1 MLADVIGPDLVIL
14 LVVYLAFIALFV
26 VAWVQILSK
35 AGHSGW
41 WVLIGIVPL
50 AKLLGRLSGHAV
62 DHAPPLHRR
71 PRQEGVGRFQLT
83 QRAGLRWSTV
93 PPTNCD
99 GKKTWEWCVGSFVSL
114 NGMPSNV
121 IE

>member
-50 AKLLGRLSGHAV
+50 ANIVMFLVFAFSKWPSLQRNVPMFAGGF
-62 DHAPPLHRR
+62 PPTT
-71 PRQEGVGRFQLT
+71 PCEF
-83 QRAGLRWSTV
+83 V
-93 PPTNCD
+93 PPWTD
-99 GKKTWEWCVGSFVSL
+99 SSL
-114 NGMPSNV
+114 FKDPA
-121 IE
+121 